1 MINKKTCPD
10 ACEAWLA
17 SPRVRIDSLPLGAR
31 VLSMAGD
38 SGVIVG
44 SLVKLIETFGVR
56 GDCPV
61 VQLDSGSVASYA
73 GCAEVVVLP

>member
-1 MINKKTCPD
+1 
-10 ACEAWLA
+10 
-17 SPRVRIDSLPLGAR
+17 
-31 VLSMAGD
+31 MAGD